1 MYKRFLSFILTAML
15 VLGMV
20 VETNATTLSDV
31 QSQKNKTQNN
41 LTNVNSQIEQMSQK
55 QEELKEE
62 VQFMDTQLVD
72 ILTSISI
79 CKDEIVAKEE
89 EVVKAKDELKVEQ
102 EQYDAMKQR
111 IRFMYEKG
119 DNAYLQIFLQSKS
132 LSEMIN
138 KAGYVEKLYTYDR
151 ELLDVYTVKK
161 EETKE
166 KKQLLEEEEAELL
179 AAHYELEQEQQFLE
193 ELIDEKKATISNFDT
208 QLANAQA
215 QVEVYKKELK
225 RQTQQLRELETE
237 SCKRSGRSS
246 ESFHRKIY

>member
-1 MYKRFLSFILTAML
+1 MYKRFLSFTLTAML

-89 EVVKAKDELKVEQ
+89 EVVKAKDELKVAQSQEQ

-119 DNAYLQIFLQSKS
+119 DNAYLQIFLQTAISLVIACSTQCSKPS
-132 LSEMIN
+132 
-138 KAGYVEKLYTYDR
+138 
-151 ELLDVYTVKK
+151 
-161 EETKE
+161 
-166 KKQLLEEEEAELL
+166 
-179 AAHYELEQEQQFLE
+179 
-193 ELIDEKKATISNFDT
+193 
-208 QLANAQA
+208 
-215 QVEVYKKELK
+215 
-225 RQTQQLRELETE
+225 
-237 SCKRSGRSS
+237 
-246 ESFHRKIY
+246 